1 MTNISM
7 LHNLRRL
14 SRERGGPRAARRG
27 RGPRGLVLAPAGDTG
42 MAAAVMSRLMSRM
55 PLLILLLTCAALCPR
70 GSTALHVFVD
80 PASAKHA
87 FGGIGGI
94 SGGGATSALLR
105 SYPRQQREQ
114 ILDLLFNRSF
124 AASLPI
130 LKVEIGGVRSIP
142 PVPRAA
148 ARARGT
154 H

>member
-1 MTNISM
+1 MTDISIRR
-7 LHNLRRL
+7 NLLRL
-14 SRERGGPRAARRG
+14 SLEAAPAARS
-27 RGPRGLVLAPAGDTG
+27 RGLVLAPAGDTG